1 MHIFKDQV
9 AVITGGASGIGKA
22 FAYQFGTEGMKVVI
36 ADIEEN
42 SLNNAVNELQSH
54 DIDVIGIITDVSNQ
68 KDVANLYKKTMNH
81 FGKVH
86 ILCNNAGVAG
96 DLDFV
101 GQRNKPLWEQSSS
114 LWDWTF
120 GVNVSGVLN
129 GIKEFLPS
137 MLKQNEP
144 GHIVNTASMAGLLGG
159 STSGIYGATKHAV
172 VRISEALF
180 FQLEEIDSPIKASV
194 LCPGIINTR
203 IFSSGRNRPDS
214 MWENSEKPTL
224 KMIDEQIKQGD
235 KHFNHGLPPEIV
247 AKQVMQAIQ
256 DEQFW
261 ILTEDVPL
269 NRIKNRTEH
278 IIGMQNPILSK
289 KNPSES
295 YSNPPIM
302 EDN

>member
-1 MHIFKDQV
+1 MHISKDQV

-22 FAYQFGTEGMKVVI
+22 FAYQFGMEGMKIVI

-42 SLNNAVNELQSH
+42 PLNNTVEELQSH
-54 DIDVIGIITDVSNQ
+54 NIEVIGTITDVSNQ
-68 KDVANLYKKTMNH
+68 KDVKNLYEKTIEH

-96 DLDFV
+96 DLDFI

-120 GVNVSGVLN
+120 GVNVMGVLN

-137 MLKQNEP
+137 MLRQNEP
-144 GHIVNTASMAGLLGG
+144 GHIVNTASMAGLIGG

-172 VRISEALF
+172 VLISEALF
-180 FQLEEIDSPIKASV
+180 FQLEEINSPVKASV

-214 MWENSEKPTL
+214 MWGNNEKPTL
-224 KMIDEQIKQGD
+224 EMVDEQIKQGD
-235 KHFNHGLPPEIV
+235 KHFSHGLNPEIV
-247 AKQVMQAIQ
+247 AKQVMRAIQ
-256 DEQFW
+256 GEQFW

-269 NRIKNRTEH
+269 NRIKNRTEY
-278 IIGMQNPILSK
+278 IIGMQNPTLSK

-295 YSNPPIM
+295 YSNPPTVK
-302 EDN
+302 EK